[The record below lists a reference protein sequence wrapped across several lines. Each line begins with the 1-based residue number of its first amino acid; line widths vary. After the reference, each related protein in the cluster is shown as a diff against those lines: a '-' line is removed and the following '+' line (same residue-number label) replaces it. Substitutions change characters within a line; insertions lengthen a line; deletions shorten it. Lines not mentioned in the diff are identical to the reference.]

1 MRNLFRCLLSIMVL
15 GWGLSLHAQTTAI
28 KVGKLID
35 PETGKATE
43 HQVILIENDKIK
55 AVGTQLPIPKDAE
68 IIDLS
73 AYCVMPGLV
82 DAHTHLC
89 ANLSKFADMLG
100 VDYFDEVLLNPEAY
114 RAIRAAK
121 YAEEMLMAGF
131 TIIRDAGNSG
141 KYIDVSLKRAIDE
154 GLIIGPTVIPAG
166 RIIAP
171 FGGQF
176 RTRADK
182 KFLDN
187 DEYFFADTKDEL
199 RKAIRE
205 NIFYGSEFI
214 KVVVDSKKY
223 QYNLEDLQTIVAEA
237 ANANMKVMAHC
248 QTTRGEYNA
257 ALAGVA
263 SIEHGWNLPDS
274 VATVMKNK
282 NVTLVST
289 DFTVKELMA
298 FGNNEQRATEI
309 HQRRVERLARAYK
322 AGVCI
327 AFGTDIMVDVD
338 NETRGAVA
346 VDYITSFKEAEIPD
360 AEILKIMT
368 INAYKLL
375 GVEKKRGLIRAG
387 NYADIIATKDNPLEN
402 IDALRKVSFVMKN
415 GKLALQN
422 LQE

>member
-1 MRNLFRCLLSIMVL
+1 MHNLLRCILVITVVSYTSSLWAQSI
-15 GWGLSLHAQTTAI
+15 AI
-28 KVGKLID
+28 KAGKLVN
-35 PETGKATE
+35 PETGKIAE
-43 HQVILIENDKIK
+43 NQIILIENDKIK
-55 AVGTQLPIPKDAE
+55 EVGAKVVIPPDAQ
-68 IIDLS
+68 IVDLT
-73 AYCVMPGLV
+73 AYYIMPGLV

-89 ANLSKFADMLG
+89 SNLSKFADMLG

-114 RAIRAAK
+114 RGIRAVK
-121 YAEEMLMAGF
+121 YAEEMLLAGF
-131 TIIRDAGNSG
+131 TIIREAGNSG
-141 KYIDVSLKRAIDE
+141 KYVDVSLKRAIDE
-154 GLIIGPTVIPAG
+154 GLISGPTVIPAG

-205 NIFYGSEFI
+205 NIYYGSEVI
-214 KVVVDSKKY
+214 KVVVDGKKY

-237 ANANMKVMAHC
+237 TNANIKVMAHC
-248 QTTRGEYNA
+248 QTSRGEYNA

-274 VATVMKNK
+274 VAVQMKKK

-298 FGNNEQRATEI
+298 FNMDEQQATRI
-309 HQRRVERLARAYK
+309 HLRRVDRLKRAYK
-322 AGVCI
+322 AGVTI
-327 AFGTDIMVDVD
+327 AFGTDIMVDVEG
-338 NETRGAVA
+338 ETRGTLA
-346 VDYITSFKEAEIPD
+346 VDYITSFKEAEIPNAD
-360 AEILKIMT
+360 ILKIMT

-375 GVEKKRGLIRAG
+375 GIENKRGLIKAN
-387 NYADIIATKDNPLEN
+387 NYADMIATIENPLEN
-402 IDALRKVSFVMKN
+402 IDALRKVNFVMKN
-415 GKLALQN
+415 GKVVL
-422 LQE
+422 EKMY